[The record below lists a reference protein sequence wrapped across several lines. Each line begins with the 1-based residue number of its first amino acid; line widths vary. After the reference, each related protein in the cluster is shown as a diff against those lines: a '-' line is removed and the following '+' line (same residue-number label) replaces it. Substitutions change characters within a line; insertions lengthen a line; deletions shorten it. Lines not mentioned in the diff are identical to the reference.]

1 MKLSRLFA
9 PIVAGLLACVVV
21 GRCHALTIDERIQ
34 ILEKRAQAQTDSE
47 KWDDALATGKEAVR
61 IAPQSAEAWALLALT
76 RAMHPGTPLTEA
88 EKAANRGRD
97 LDPLSAKPHYV
108 FALIKWWRGD
118 LQGAEAKCR
127 EALHL
132 DPEYAEVHEVLGMV
146 LSDQGRGEEGIA
158 ELREAVRL
166 NPDGFDPHF
175 NLAWTLYHHG
185 HAEEALREHEV
196 ALARAWTGPDHAY
209 AHNNAAYFHA
219 ALNQGAEAIREAK
232 AAAELTPDNPYV
244 ADTLG
249 HMTVLFGDAAEAE
262 AILRDALSLAAPR
275 LASLSALAYA
285 LALQGK
291 EDDAREE
298 LARFS
303 RAMIYEEVNVDALY
317 FVGKAYAALGMDTA
331 AARAFRR
338 ATEKWPD
345 HPWSQEMKAH
355 LAEHGGG

>member
-1 MKLSRLFA
+1 VKLSQLLV
-9 PIVAGLLACVVV
+9 PIMVVLGVSLVAGPSS
-21 GRCHALTIDERIQ
+21 ALTADERVQ
-34 ILEKRAQAQTDSE
+34 ILEKRAQAQIDSE
-47 KWDDALATGKEAVR
+47 KWDDALATGRQAVR
-61 IAPQSAEAWALLALT
+61 IAPQSAEAWALLGLT
-76 RAMHPGTPLTEA
+76 RAMHPEMSLAEA
-88 EKAANRGRD
+88 ERAASRGRD

-108 FALIKWWRGD
+108 FALMKWWRGD

-127 EALHL
+127 EALYL
-132 DPEYAEVHEVLGMV
+132 DSEYAEVHEVLGMV

-175 NLAWTLYHHG
+175 NLAWTLYWHG
-185 HAEEALREHEV
+185 HVEEALREHEV
-196 ALARAWTGPDHAY
+196 ALARAWTQPDRAY
-209 AHNNAAYFHA
+209 AHNNAAYFCA
-219 ALNQGAEAIREAK
+219 ALGRGAEAIQEAK
-232 AAAELTPDNPYV
+232 MASKLRPNDPYV

-249 HMTVLFGDAAEAE
+249 HMTVLFGDVAEAE
-262 AILRDALSLAAPR
+262 SILRDALSLEAPR

-291 EDDAREE
+291 EEAAREE

-303 RAMIYEEVNVDALY
+303 RAMIYADVNVDALY
-317 FVGKAYAALGMDTA
+317 FVGKAYAELGMDIA

-338 ATEKWPD
+338 AVDKWPD
-345 HPWSQEMKAH
+345 HPWSEEIRTY